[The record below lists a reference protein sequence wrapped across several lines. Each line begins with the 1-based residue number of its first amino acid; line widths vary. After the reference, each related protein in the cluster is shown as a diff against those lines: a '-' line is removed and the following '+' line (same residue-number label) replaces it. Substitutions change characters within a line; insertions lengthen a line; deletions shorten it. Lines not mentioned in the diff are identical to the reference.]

1 MTRAI
6 RIAALLCLT
15 AMALPAGEAL
25 EYRVRLFSRSV
36 PDALEIAP
44 SPGVAGVQLPRL
56 RLGAGREAWLRSPL
70 RLHVRGES
78 VVLGTRY
85 PSLFKQVE
93 ITGEFRIRVPDRP
106 WGNLRGS
113 LKVWVQD
120 GELEVEAA
128 LPREEYVKAV
138 LAGEGGGMRGTEALR
153 ALAVAI
159 RSYAF
164 ANAGRHKSEGFDFCD
179 TTHCQDLRLV
189 ERHAALDRAVEDT
202 AYELLWHDGAP
213 VPAYHHADSGGRTE
227 SAQAVWGAKAPP
239 RMEGRVDPYSTV
251 PAPLAWS
258 ARLSKSEIARA
269 LNAEGIA
276 IHGEPAVAIRTRTRS
291 GRAARLLVAGREIPA
306 SDFRFAIGRQLGWQR
321 IRSDLY
327 EVRDDDAFLRFD
339 GKGSG
344 HGVGLS
350 QRGAVEMAR
359 QGADYRRIL
368 AFYFPGARTGVD
380 AQGVRWRMLRT
391 DRLRFLFAQG
401 GEDPAFTALASAEL
415 ARLEAETP
423 YRLRHEWTIRVYSS
437 VDLFRNSAGLGGDI
451 AAAARGRE
459 IHLQPLATLRGQ
471 GSLRATIRHEFAHA
485 LILEEAQRPLPEWLH
500 EAMARWLGGVVTH
513 VGRRQPPRCAGVA
526 RFEDLERKIASG
538 GGARREAALV
548 ADEFLRLAIR
558 QLGRQTVLGWP
569 RAGFPGHHKETLP
582 GLLRQACQQ

>member
-1 MTRAI
+1 MMRKI
-6 RIAALLCLT
+6 RISILLCL
-15 AMALPAGEAL
+15 AAIALLAGEIP

-56 RLGAGREAWLRSPL
+56 RLEDGREVWLRKPL
-70 RLHVRGES
+70 LLRAQERWLL
-78 VVLGTRY
+78 LGARY
-85 PSLFKQVE
+85 PSRFKHVDA
-93 ITGEFRIRVPDRP
+93 TGDFRVRIPGMP
-106 WGNLRGS
+106 WGKPRGS
-113 LKVWVQD
+113 LRIWAQD
-120 GELEVEAA
+120 GELQVEAV
-128 LPREEYVKAV
+128 LTSEEYVKAV
-138 LAGEGGGMRGTEALR
+138 LTGEGGGMRQTEALR

-179 TTHCQDLRLV
+179 TTHCQDLRLA
-189 ERHAALDRAVEDT
+189 ERDAALDRAVEDT
-202 AYELLWHDGAP
+202 ADELLWHGGAP
-213 VPAYHHADSGGRTE
+213 VPAYHHADSGGHTE
-227 SAQAVWGAKAPP
+227 SAQAAWGTAAPGW
-239 RMEGRVDPYSTV
+239 MEGHPDPPSTV

-258 ARLSKSEIARA
+258 ARLLKADIARA
-269 LNAEGIA
+269 LRAEGIPVR
-276 IHGEPAVAIRTRTRS
+276 ENPEVAVQTRTGS
-291 GRAARLLVAGREIPA
+291 GRAARLVVGGREMPA
-306 SDFRFAIGRQLGWQR
+306 SDFRFAIGRQLGWQLLK
-321 IRSDLY
+321 SDLY
-327 EVRDDDAFLRFD
+327 DVRSEDAFVHFI

-359 QGADYRRIL
+359 QGANYRQIL
-368 AFYFPGARTGVD
+368 TFYFPGTRTGVN
-380 AQGVRWRMLRT
+380 AQGVQWRMLRT
-391 DRLRFLFAQG
+391 DRLRFFFAQG
-401 GEDPAFTALASAEL
+401 AADPAFAAAASAEL
-415 ARLEAETP
+415 ARLETETQ

-437 VDLFRNSAGLGGDI
+437 LDLFRNSAGLGGDI

-471 GSLRATIRHEFAHA
+471 GNLRATLRHEFAHA

-500 EAMARWLGGVVTH
+500 EAMARWLSGTLTQA
-513 VGRRQPPRCAGVA
+513 GRPQPPRCAGVT
-526 RFEDLERKIASG
+526 RFEDLERKTVG
-538 GGARREAALV
+538 GWEARRQATLV

-569 RAGFPGHHKETLP
+569 RAGFPGHHKEALP